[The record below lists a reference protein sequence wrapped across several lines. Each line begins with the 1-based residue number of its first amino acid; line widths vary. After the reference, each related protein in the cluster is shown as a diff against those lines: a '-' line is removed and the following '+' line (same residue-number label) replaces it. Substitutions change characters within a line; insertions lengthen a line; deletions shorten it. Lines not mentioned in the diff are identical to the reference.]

1 MTESKKTNYSLGIL
15 FIIASAACFALM
27 NLFIRLAGD
36 VPTMQKCFFRNFFAI
51 LLSIFILKEIPT
63 VIEWISVV
71 IVMIGAMFVVK
82 PTFYD
87 FSIVIFTAIL
97 GFLFLDQVPD
107 YLSVIGYVIII
118 GTALVKWYLS
128 TQKPGRAKKL
138 QRQES
143 DQQV

>member
-1 MTESKKTNYSLGIL
+1 
-15 FIIASAACFALM
+15 
-27 NLFIRLAGD
+27 
-36 VPTMQKCFFRNFFAI
+36 
-51 LLSIFILKEIPT
+51 
-63 VIEWISVV
+63 
-71 IVMIGAMFVVK
+71 MFVVK

>member
-1 MTESKKTNYSLGIL
+1 MKIEGLINDGIKKDKL
-15 FIIASAACFALM
+15 
-27 NLFIRLAGD
+27 
-36 VPTMQKCFFRNFFAI
+36 FFRNFVYHSVSC
-51 LLSIFILKEIPT
+51 LLRFDEFVYT
-63 VIEWISVV
+63 T
-71 IVMIGAMFVVK
+71 GRTMFVVK